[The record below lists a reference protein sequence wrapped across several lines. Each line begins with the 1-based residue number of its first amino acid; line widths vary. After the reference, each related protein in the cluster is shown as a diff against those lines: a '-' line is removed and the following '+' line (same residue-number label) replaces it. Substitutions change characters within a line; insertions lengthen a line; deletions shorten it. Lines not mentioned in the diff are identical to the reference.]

1 MKVNTFVESF
11 KYKINTFKQELQI
24 IFLKK
29 SSSCPPFSLSFVGKM
44 STLYLFTYLLSIYY
58 VLDINAECLQFRID
72 ETAPAL
78 NSSQSS
84 REESIKTNNCNLNL
98 GEEEGNSSSENS
110 C

>member
-1 MKVNTFVESF
+1 
-11 KYKINTFKQELQI
+11 
-24 IFLKK
+24 
-29 SSSCPPFSLSFVGKM
+29 M
-44 STLYLFTYLLSIYY
+44 STIYLFTCLLSIYY

-72 ETAPAL
+72 ERAPAL

-84 REESIKTNNCNLNL
+84 REESIKTNNCDLNL